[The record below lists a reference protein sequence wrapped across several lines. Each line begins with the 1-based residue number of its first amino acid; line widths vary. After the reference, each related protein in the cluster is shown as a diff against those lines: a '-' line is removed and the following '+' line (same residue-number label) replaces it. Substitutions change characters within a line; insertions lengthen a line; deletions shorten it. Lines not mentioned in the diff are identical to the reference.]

1 MAAHIDVAVAA
12 VAAVE
17 ELVSSVSRWAEEDSN
32 AAGSP

>member
-1 MAAHIDVAVAA
+1 MAAHIDVA

-17 ELVSSVSRWAEEDSN
+17 ELVSSVSRRAEEDSN